1 MLLRFSEPPAL
12 LPSSEAPR
20 GSIGN
25 TGKNIKKQPNPAPG
39 FRDAGINGGCGT
51 LVSVGN
57 NGFNYSASV
66 SGNNGIGVHFGTK
79 NLNIIASDRAYGLQ
93 LRCLSE

>member
-1 MLLRFSEPPAL
+1 M
-12 LPSSEAPR
+12 
-20 GSIGN
+20 
-25 TGKNIKKQPNPAPG
+25 APG